1 MAVCNIFTELN
12 KPTGNFLMFS
22 NYTEDIC
29 KYSVFDSNYR
39 VVPSKFYALDADFKP
54 LLDVYANKNQ
64 QIIDLKTK
72 IDRVDSEIS
81 GINDNI
87 KFLESTEI
95 NSYIY
100 KYKTR
105 INTKEDYIE
114 LELNKDQNTNNF
126 DVANPSITTRSI
138 RVYAGAFFS
147 IACSK
152 NFKQVIF
159 TVDTD
164 SKAKNVALNNGW
176 MLASDAVVSTS
187 TNSTFKVIT
196 QNPNVNLTIRG
207 RNQSNTSDAQLSI
220 KRIEILFDDN
230 STQIIPLDDL
240 DFSDYI
246 WDVYLTNKE
255 TIIKDNVS
263 IREQIDIFK
272 QQIKDLRTSVLDDQN
287 TVNQFYNTI
296 IPRKFQNRYENWLA
310 LQKNGVFE
318 DSSFNPAGA
327 LWQFLF
333 GIGLLDLVGYVKDDV
348 KNNDKD
354 VVDEN
359 LYNTN
364 IVYEGTINL
373 ESYDLHNDT
382 GYAEIV
388 CHIPSETSAKTYSM
402 RPGTSVII
410 KIDKN
415 YIEGFEGDD
424 TYALDEDD
432 KEVNYF
438 TNINTTK
445 GLELEA
451 TNNSNTKYKFNTIV
465 VCYDVY
471 EGGTLKYTDLPLGVY
486 FMGLF
491 NGTTMENEKTIYI
504 ANGDAFGASTTYTLR
519 ICTRFTP
526 STSSDKLGTVVDDDN
541 ANLGYLLSKLAD
553 SMNTME
559 EILKNAHTDNVTL
572 KDTLNIIK
580 NNRTNVPYLVSGGEN
595 TPQYW
600 YVNGKCIS
608 EVPFNTIATS
618 QEVDKTFEEILGV

>member
-39 VVPSKFYALDADFKP
+39 VVPSKFYALDVDFPKK
-54 LLDVYANKNQ
+54 LSELQ
-64 QIIDLKTK
+64 Q
-72 IDRVDSEIS
+72 EIS
-81 GINDNI
+81 ELQQEIEE
-87 KFLESTEI
+87 LEERSIILSNEI
-95 NSYIY
+95 GAKEDELKQLIDGGAEQEEIERCEEELAELKSQRSLCDTKVAYNEAKLTIY
-100 KYKTR
+100 K
-105 INTKEDYIE
+105 
-114 LELNKDQNTNNF
+114 
-126 DVANPSITTRSI
+126 
-138 RVYAGAFFS
+138 
-147 IACSK
+147 
-152 NFKQVIF
+152 
-159 TVDTD
+159 
-164 SKAKNVALNNGW
+164 
-176 MLASDAVVSTS
+176 
-187 TNSTFKVIT
+187 
-196 QNPNVNLTIRG
+196 NPN
-207 RNQSNTSDAQLSI
+207 
-220 KRIEILFDDN
+220 K
-230 STQIIPLDDL
+230 
-240 DFSDYI
+240 Y
-246 WDVYLTNKE
+246 
-255 TIIKDNVS
+255 
-263 IREQIDIFK
+263 
-272 QQIKDLRTSVLDDQN
+272 
-287 TVNQFYNTI
+287 

-327 LWQFLF
+327 LWHFLY
-333 GIGLLDLVGYVKDDV
+333 GIGLLDLVGYV

-359 LYNTN
+359 LYDTN

-402 RPGTSVII
+402 RPGTSAII

-471 EGGTLKYTDLPLGVY
+471 EGGTLKYTGLPLGVY

-491 NGTTMENEKTIYI
+491 NGATMENEKTIYI

-553 SMNTME
+553 SMNTVE

-608 EVPFNTIATS
+608 EVPIYIATS
-618 QEVDKTFEEILGV
+618 QEVDKTFNEVLGV

>member
-39 VVPSKFYALDADFKP
+39 VVPSKFYALD
-54 LLDVYANKNQ
+54 
-64 QIIDLKTK
+64 
-72 IDRVDSEIS
+72 VDY
-81 GINDNI
+81 N
-87 KFLESTEI
+87 EI
-95 NSYIY
+95 NKEFY
-100 KYKTR
+100 TN
-105 INTKEDYIE
+105 IN
-114 LELNKDQNTNNF
+114 
-126 DVANPSITTRSI
+126 V
-138 RVYAGAFFS
+138 G
-147 IACSK
+147 
-152 NFKQVIF
+152 
-159 TVDTD
+159 
-164 SKAKNVALNNGW
+164 
-176 MLASDAVVSTS
+176 
-187 TNSTFKVIT
+187 
-196 QNPNVNLTIRG
+196 
-207 RNQSNTSDAQLSI
+207 
-220 KRIEILFDDN
+220 
-230 STQIIPLDDL
+230 
-240 DFSDYI
+240 
-246 WDVYLTNKE
+246 
-255 TIIKDNVS
+255 
-263 IREQIDIFK
+263 
-272 QQIKDLRTSVLDDQN
+272 
-287 TVNQFYNTI
+287 

-348 KNNDKD
+348 KDDVKNNDKD

-359 LYNTN
+359 LYDTN

-402 RPGTSVII
+402 RPGTSAII

-471 EGGTLKYTDLPLGVY
+471 EGGSLKYTGLPLGVY

-491 NGTTMENEKTIYI
+491 NDTTMENEKTIYI

-608 EVPFNTIATS
+608 EVPFNAIATS
-618 QEVDKTFEEILGV
+618 QDVDKTFNEVLGV